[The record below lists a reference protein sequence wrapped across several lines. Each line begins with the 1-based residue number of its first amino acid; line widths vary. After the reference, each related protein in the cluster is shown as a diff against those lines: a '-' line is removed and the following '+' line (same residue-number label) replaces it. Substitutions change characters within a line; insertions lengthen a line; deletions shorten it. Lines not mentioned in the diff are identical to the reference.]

1 MFKTKNLISVG
12 IMIGLVSTSALAQEE
27 EVEEVVVTGT
37 RITTDGFE
45 SVSPVEVVTIE
56 EIDVTG
62 LVRIEDVLNQ
72 FPQIETATNAFQP
85 LGSGVSTLDL
95 RGMGSARTLI
105 LLNGRRMAPGSIYSE
120 TPDVGQMP
128 LSMLERVDVLTGG
141 ASAVYGSDAIAG
153 AVNFVTRQVEGVEI
167 SISNGG
173 YRSDQGSNGDEYV
186 AERMLARGFT
196 PADGVVNDGAT
207 SSYDVVMGLSSG
219 DGRGNISMYARHAEN
234 DDVFNRDRVYSGC
247 ALSGSGASCGG
258 SSTTPVPHF
267 DFYPMIEVTSDT
279 SGDYDVGDNYYEFA
293 QNFWGQLQPDGT
305 LAPYSDANVYNYAQV
320 ATLLQASERDSMGAV
335 GSYEVSSRFKPYF
348 EVNYSSYHSQG
359 GIAQSGTF
367 YAEYMDFYWDNPNW
381 TDALQNAVVDG
392 FVEGGDFEANYADFY
407 YDEGTAP
414 GDNICFED
422 FNGEGDTLCG
432 DWVGLLTAV
441 GKRNTE
447 GGPRTGLLETD
458 AVRWVVGAN
467 GDLGIG
473 DFIYDVSYTYANTT
487 SSEAWINDFS
497 LPAINAALEGGEGG
511 YDVMTYQGV
520 TEAQAKA
527 MGIDGMMV
535 GNNTLKNVIG
545 YVSGTTNITIPSAE
559 SPIAMVAGFE
569 NREVVFDR
577 LADYVYSQGLALGF
591 GGATPSIS
599 GSMAVVEFF
608 GELNIPLIEN
618 VPGIQALGLDLAY
631 RSSDYDL
638 IGKVETNRIG
648 FTYLPNDRIRI
659 RAGINDAERA
669 PTISDLYYPANTSL
683 WSGTDYCA
691 GSSPTYTAE
700 QCARTGVTAAQYGG
714 VPANPAGQ
722 YNSRIGGNPLLKN
735 ESSQTTT
742 FGIVV
747 GVTDNITASVD
758 VWSIDIEG
766 AIASTDAETI
776 IELCAVQNLSQYCGN
791 INRFANGSLWQG
803 DAYVQ
808 LGAQNVGQL
817 NWKGVDYSLAGSFDV
832 LGGTLGITTA
842 ATNMQKKYTRSVAA
856 LEETGYE
863 CTGYIDTTCFPTPEW
878 RTRTTATFSTGGSWA
893 VGATLRTMSA
903 VENLY
908 TTDNVAT
915 ENLGKDLSWLDV
927 NASYQILG
935 NTTLRLSIQNV
946 LDKQPPVVGDVL
958 SGGYANTVSG
968 NYDMLGQ
975 YWNLSIDTVF

>member
-45 SVSPVEVVTIE
+45 SVSPVEVVTAD
-56 EIDVTG
+56 EIRVTG
-62 LVRIEDVLNQ
+62 QVRIEDVLNQ

-85 LGSGVSTLDL
+85 LGSGVATLDL

-105 LLNGRRMAPGSIYSE
+105 LLNGRRMAPGSVYSE

-167 SISNGG
+167 SVTRGG
-173 YRSDQGSNGDEYV
+173 YRSDQGANGDEYV

-196 PADGVVNDGAT
+196 PVDGVVNDGAT
-207 SSYDVVMGLSSG
+207 SSYDVVMGISSG
-219 DGRGNISMYARHAEN
+219 DGRGNISMYARHVEN

-267 DFYPMIEVTSDT
+267 DFYPMLEVTSDT
-279 SGDYDVGDNYYEFA
+279 GGNYDVGDVTYDYA
-293 QNFWGQLQPDGT
+293 MNFWGQLQSDGT
-305 LAPYSDANVYNYAQV
+305 LLPYSGNVYNYAQV
-320 ATLLQASERDSMGAV
+320 ATLLQASERDSMGAI
-335 GSYEVSSRFKPYF
+335 GHYEVSSRFRPYF

-367 YAEYMDFYWDNPNW
+367 YASYMDFYWDNPNW
-381 TDALQNAVVDG
+381 TDALQNSVVDG
-392 FVEGGDFEANYADFY
+392 FVEGGDFTANYADYY
-407 YDEGTAP
+407 YDEGTAQ
-414 GDNICFED
+414 GSNVCYED
-422 FNGEGDTLCG
+422 YDGEGNTFCA

-458 AVRWVVGAN
+458 AVRWVIGAN
-467 GDLGIG
+467 GEIGVG
-473 DFIYDVSYTYANTT
+473 DFEYDLSYTYAQTT

-497 LPAINAALEGGEGG
+497 LPAITAALEGGEGG

-520 TEAQAKA
+520 TAEQAA
-527 MGIDGMMV
+527 NMGIDGMIV
-535 GNNTLKNVIG
+535 GNNTIKNLVG
-545 YVSGTTNITIPSAE
+545 YVTGTTGWSLPSAE
-559 SPIAMVAGFE
+559 SNIALVAGFE
-569 NREVVFDR
+569 NRETVFDR
-577 LADYVYSQGLALGF
+577 LADYVYANALALGF

-599 GSMAVVEFF
+599 GSLAVTEFF
-608 GELNIPLIEN
+608 GELNVPIIEN
-618 VPGIQALGLDLAY
+618 VPGIQSLSMDLAY

-638 IGKVETNRIG
+638 IGQVETSRIG
-648 FTYLPNDRIRI
+648 FTYLPTERIRV

-669 PTISDLYYPANTSL
+669 PTISNLYYPANTSL

-691 GSSPTYTAE
+691 GSSPVYTAE

-722 YNSRIGGNPLLKN
+722 YNSRIGGNPLLRN
-735 ESSQTTT
+735 ESAQTTT
-742 FGIVV
+742 FGVV
-747 GVTDNITASVD
+747 IGITNNITASVD
-758 VWSIDIEG
+758 VWNIDIDG

-776 IELCAVQNLSQYCGN
+776 IDLCAVQDLSQYCQN
-791 INRFANGSLWQG
+791 INRFDNGSLWQG

-808 LGAQNVGQL
+808 LGSQNVGQL
-817 NWKGVDYSLAGSFDV
+817 NWSGVDYSLAGSFDV
-832 LGGTLGITTA
+832 FGGTLGISTA
-842 ATNMQKKYTRSVAA
+842 ATNMKKKYTRSVAA

-863 CTGYIDTTCFPTPEW
+863 CAGYIDSTCWPTPEW
-878 RTRTTATFSTGGSWA
+878 RTRTTATFSTGGSWS

-908 TTDNVAT
+908 TADAVAT

-935 NTTLRLSIQNV
+935 NTTLRLSIQNL

>member
-45 SVSPVEVVTIE
+45 SVSPVEVVTAD
-56 EIDVTG
+56 EIRVTG
-62 LVRIEDVLNQ
+62 QVRIEDVLNQ

-85 LGSGVSTLDL
+85 LGSGVATLDL

-105 LLNGRRMAPGSIYSE
+105 LLNGRRMAPGSVYSE

-167 SISNGG
+167 SVTRGG
-173 YRSDQGSNGDEYV
+173 YRSDQGANGDEYV

-196 PADGVVNDGAT
+196 PVDGVVNDGAT
-207 SSYDVVMGLSSG
+207 SSYDVVMGISSG
-219 DGRGNISMYARHAEN
+219 DGRGNISMYARHVEN

-267 DFYPMIEVTSDT
+267 DFYPMLEVTSDT
-279 SGDYDVGDNYYEFA
+279 GGNYDVGEVTYDYA
-293 QNFWGQLQPDGT
+293 MNFWGQLQSDGT
-305 LAPYSDANVYNYAQV
+305 LLPYSGNVYNYAQV
-320 ATLLQASERDSMGAV
+320 ATLLQASERDSMGAI
-335 GSYEVSSRFKPYF
+335 GHYEVSSRFRPYF

-367 YAEYMDFYWDNPNW
+367 YASYMDFYWDNPNW
-381 TDALQNAVVDG
+381 TDALQNSVVDG
-392 FVEGGDFEANYADFY
+392 FVEGGDFTANYADYY
-407 YDEGTAP
+407 YDEGTAQ
-414 GDNICFED
+414 GSNVCYED
-422 FNGEGDTLCG
+422 YDGEGNTFCA

-458 AVRWVVGAN
+458 AVRWVIGAN
-467 GDLGIG
+467 GEIGVG
-473 DFIYDVSYTYANTT
+473 DFEYDLSYTYAQTT

-497 LPAINAALEGGEGG
+497 LPAITAALEGGEGG

-520 TEAQAKA
+520 TAEQAA
-527 MGIDGMMV
+527 NMGIDGMIV
-535 GNNTLKNVIG
+535 GNNTIKNLVG
-545 YVSGTTNITIPSAE
+545 YVTGTTGWSLPSAE
-559 SPIAMVAGFE
+559 SNIALVAGFE
-569 NREVVFDR
+569 NRETVFDR
-577 LADYVYSQGLALGF
+577 LADYVYANALALGF

-599 GSMAVVEFF
+599 GSLAVTEFF
-608 GELNIPLIEN
+608 GELNVPIIEN
-618 VPGIQALGLDLAY
+618 VPGIQSLSMDLAY

-638 IGKVETNRIG
+638 IGQVETSRIG
-648 FTYLPNDRIRI
+648 FTYLPTERIRV

-669 PTISDLYYPANTSL
+669 PTISNLYYPANTSL

-691 GSSPTYTAE
+691 GSSPVYTAE

-722 YNSRIGGNPLLKN
+722 YNSRIGGNPLLRN
-735 ESSQTTT
+735 ESAQTTT
-742 FGIVV
+742 FGVV
-747 GVTDNITASVD
+747 IGITNNITASVD
-758 VWSIDIEG
+758 VWNIDIDG

-776 IELCAVQNLSQYCGN
+776 IELCAVQDLSQYCQN
-791 INRFANGSLWQG
+791 INRFDNGSLWQG

-808 LGAQNVGQL
+808 LGSQNVGQL
-817 NWKGVDYSLAGSFDV
+817 NWSGVDYSLAGSFDV
-832 LGGTLGITTA
+832 FGGTLGISTA
-842 ATNMQKKYTRSVAA
+842 ATNMKKKYTRSVAA

-863 CTGYIDTTCFPTPEW
+863 CAGYIDSTCWPTPEW
-878 RTRTTATFSTGGSWA
+878 RTRTTATFSTGGSWS

-908 TTDNVAT
+908 TADAVAT

-935 NTTLRLSIQNV
+935 NTTLRLSIQNL

>member
-45 SVSPVEVVTIE
+45 SVSPVEVVTAD
-56 EIDVTG
+56 EIRVTG
-62 LVRIEDVLNQ
+62 QVRIEDVLNQ

-85 LGSGVSTLDL
+85 LGSGVATLDL

-105 LLNGRRMAPGSIYSE
+105 LLNGRRMAPGSVYSE

-167 SISNGG
+167 SVTRGG
-173 YRSDQGSNGDEYV
+173 YRTDQGANGDEYV

-196 PADGVVNDGAT
+196 PVDGVVNDGAT
-207 SSYDVVMGLSSG
+207 SSYDVVMGISSG
-219 DGRGNISMYARHAEN
+219 DGRGNISMYARHVEN

-267 DFYPMIEVTSDT
+267 DFYPMLEVTSDT
-279 SGDYDVGDNYYEFA
+279 GGNYDVGEVTYDYA
-293 QNFWGQLQPDGT
+293 MNFWGQLQSDGT
-305 LAPYSDANVYNYAQV
+305 LLPYSGNVYNYAQV
-320 ATLLQASERDSMGAV
+320 ATLLQASERDSMGAI
-335 GSYEVSSRFKPYF
+335 GHYEVSSRFRPYF

-367 YAEYMDFYWDNPNW
+367 YASYMDFYWDNPNW
-381 TDALQNAVVDG
+381 TDALQNSVVDG
-392 FVEGGDFEANYADFY
+392 FVEGGDFTANYADYY
-407 YDEGTAP
+407 YDEGTAQ
-414 GDNICFED
+414 GSNVCYED
-422 FNGEGDTLCG
+422 YDGEGNTFCA

-458 AVRWVVGAN
+458 AVRWVIGAN
-467 GDLGIG
+467 GEIGVG
-473 DFIYDVSYTYANTT
+473 DFEYDLSYTYAQTT

-497 LPAINAALEGGEGG
+497 LPAITAALEGGEGG

-520 TEAQAKA
+520 TAEQAA
-527 MGIDGMMV
+527 NMGIDGMIV
-535 GNNTLKNVIG
+535 GNNTIKNLVG
-545 YVSGTTNITIPSAE
+545 YVTGTTGWSLPSAE
-559 SPIAMVAGFE
+559 SNIALVAGFE
-569 NREVVFDR
+569 NRETVFDR
-577 LADYVYSQGLALGF
+577 LADYVYANALALGF

-599 GSMAVVEFF
+599 GSLAVTEFF
-608 GELNIPLIEN
+608 GELNVPIIEN
-618 VPGIQALGLDLAY
+618 VPGIQSLSMDLAY

-638 IGKVETNRIG
+638 IGQVETSRIG
-648 FTYLPNDRIRI
+648 FTYLPTERIRV

-669 PTISDLYYPANTSL
+669 PTISNLYYPANTSL

-691 GSSPTYTAE
+691 GSSPVYTAE

-722 YNSRIGGNPLLKN
+722 YNSRIGGNPLLRN
-735 ESSQTTT
+735 ESAQTTT
-742 FGIVV
+742 FGVV
-747 GVTDNITASVD
+747 IGITNNITASVD
-758 VWSIDIEG
+758 VWNIDIDG

-776 IELCAVQNLSQYCGN
+776 IELCAVQDLSQYCQN
-791 INRFANGSLWQG
+791 INRFDNGSLWQG

-808 LGAQNVGQL
+808 LGSQNVGQL
-817 NWKGVDYSLAGSFDV
+817 NWSGVDYSLAGSFDV
-832 LGGTLGITTA
+832 FGGTLGISTA
-842 ATNMQKKYTRSVAA
+842 ATNMKKKYTRSVAA

-863 CTGYIDTTCFPTPEW
+863 CAGYIDSTCWPTPEW
-878 RTRTTATFSTGGSWA
+878 RTRTTATFSTGGSWS

-908 TTDNVAT
+908 TADAVAT

-935 NTTLRLSIQNV
+935 NTTLRLSIQNL